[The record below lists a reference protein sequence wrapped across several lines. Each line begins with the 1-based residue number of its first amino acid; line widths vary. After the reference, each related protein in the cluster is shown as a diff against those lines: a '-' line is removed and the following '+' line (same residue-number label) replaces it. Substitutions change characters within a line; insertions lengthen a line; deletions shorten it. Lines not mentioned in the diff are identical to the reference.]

1 MPLPL
6 RRSCVAVLLSLF
18 AACGGADGNDLAAPD
33 GRRNGAGATP
43 AATAALPTTP
53 IPTSNPT
60 SSAKV
65 ALGRLL
71 FWDPILSGDRDIAC
85 ATCHH
90 PSFAY
95 TDGRARS
102 IGTGGTGLGPRRIA
116 SATDPQITPRNSMTV
131 LNTAFNGVTGT
142 ATGDPLQ
149 APMFWDSRARSLEG
163 QASGPIS
170 ARGEMRGAHF
180 GETTIFPEIVT
191 RLTAI
196 PEYVSRFTEAF
207 DGAPIDQARIVDA
220 IATWERTLVDHD
232 SSYDRSRSG
241 GPAMSAAAQRGERA
255 FAASGCT
262 HCHNGPM
269 FSDFRLHRLGVP
281 DLPGTPHDSGNG
293 NDQFRTGS
301 LRNISRT
308 GPYMHNGVFNTIDEV
323 FQFYRRVDRRLDPA
337 LDNVR
342 PPQGNDAA
350 DVKAFFDA
358 LSDGTFDQSIPGTVP
373 SGLPVGGAIN

>member
-1 MPLPL
+1 
-6 RRSCVAVLLSLF
+6 
-18 AACGGADGNDLAAPD
+18 
-33 GRRNGAGATP
+33 
-43 AATAALPTTP
+43 
-53 IPTSNPT
+53 
-60 SSAKV
+60 
-65 ALGRLL
+65 
-71 FWDPILSGDRDIAC
+71 
-85 ATCHH
+85 
-90 PSFAY
+90 
-95 TDGRARS
+95 
-102 IGTGGTGLGPRRIA
+102 
-116 SATDPQITPRNSMTV
+116 
-131 LNTAFNGVTGT
+131 
-142 ATGDPLQ
+142 
-149 APMFWDSRARSLEG
+149 
-163 QASGPIS
+163 
-170 ARGEMRGAHF
+170 MRGAHF

-207 DGAPIDQARIVDA
+207 DAAPIDQARIVDA
-220 IATWERTLVDHD
+220 IATYERTLVDHD

-293 NDQFRTGS
+293 SDQFRTGS

-358 LSDGTFDQSIPGTVP
+358 LSDGTFDRSIPGTVP
-373 SGLPVGGAIN
+373 SGLPVGGSIQ